1 MSFFKRIFG
10 WMSAETNAALDSLE
24 DPIKMT
30 DQGIRE
36 LKGDLDKSLQ
46 GLAQVK
52 AISIRTRKEYE
63 QHKQAAADWERKAV
77 LLLQKASAGQ
87 LDTAEADRLAT
98 EALNKKE
105 QAVAAA
111 QTHEK
116 MVTQNEAQV
125 TKMEQNVQRLKSQIS
140 QWENEAKTLKARAKV
155 SEASSKINKQLA
167 SIDSTST
174 VAMLERMKNKV
185 EEQEAL
191 AESYGDIADA
201 SVSVDEEINKAI
213 GPGSG
218 TSSLALEQL
227 KEKMR
232 LGAGEASSNTTENT
246 SADPAAPQEESE
258 LDKLKNQLKNNQ

>member
-1 MSFFKRIFG
+1 MSIFKRLFG
-10 WMSAETNAALDSLE
+10 WISAETNSAMDSLE

-30 DQGIRE
+30 DQGIRD
-36 LKGDLDKSLQ
+36 LKKDLDQSLQ

-63 QHKQAAADWERKAV
+63 QHKQAAGDWERKAV
-77 LLLQKASAGQ
+77 LLLQKAQSGQ

-105 QAVAAA
+105 QAAQAAA
-111 QTHEK
+111 SHEK
-116 MVTQNEAQV
+116 MVSQNDSQV
-125 TKMEQNVQRLKSQIS
+125 AKMEQNVQRLKSQIS

-167 SIDSTST
+167 SIDSSST
-174 VAMLERMKNKV
+174 VAMLERMKDKV
-185 EEQEAL
+185 ESQEAL

-201 SVSVDEEINKAI
+201 NVSVDEEINKAI

-218 TSSLALEQL
+218 SSSLALEEL

-232 LGAGEASSNTTENT
+232 LGAGSSTEENKATGSDNTD
-246 SADPAAPQEESE
+246 SGQMSE
-258 LDKLKNQLKNNQ
+258 LDKLKQQLKND

>member
-10 WMSAETNAALDSLE
+10 WMSAESHAVMDNLE

-77 LLLQKASAGQ
+77 LLLQKANTGQ
-87 LDTAEADRLAT
+87 LDVAEADRLAT
-98 EALNKKE
+98 EALSKKE

-116 MVTQNEAQV
+116 MVVQNEAQV

-167 SIDSTST
+167 SIDSSST

-185 EEQEAL
+185 EETEAL

-201 SVSVDEEINKAI
+201 NVSVDEEINKAI

-232 LGAGEASSNTTENT
+232 LGDGSASTGNTASSEGA
-246 SADPAAPQEESE
+246 SAPQEESE